1 MYINRYTNIDLCA
14 FPPVNP
20 STDPRSCITRHGNKG
35 LAEGTELFPSI
46 HLQPWPGS
54 RCATLGTHWVF
65 QAFCN
70 AWHLEKQR
78 PHQENTASGLFQ
90 EWRGREW
97 SENQALPLSA
107 IHRGKLRG
115 QNRGAVRFLSFPE
128 WSSPG
133 EGLEGEG
140 AVFFFCP
147 NNLMKFGSSAGGI
160 EISSRYTVCLCLINV
175 NLPRAPSTP
184 RAPALH

>member
-1 MYINRYTNIDLCA
+1 MCA
-14 FPPVNP
+14 LPPVNP
-20 STDPRSCITRHGNKG
+20 NTDPRSCITRHRNKG
-35 LAEGTELFPSI
+35 LAEGTEIFP
-46 HLQPWPGS
+46 LNPLPAFQGS
-54 RCATLGTHWVF
+54 RCATLGTYWVSRRF
-65 QAFCN
+65 ATCGTWKSSAHTRKTQPLDCF
-70 AWHLEKQR
+70 R
-78 PHQENTASGLFQ
+78 SGEAGNRLRTKHCPSLPCT
-90 EWRGREW
+90 EGN
-97 SENQALPLSA
+97 SEVKTGGL
-107 IHRGKLRG
+107 
-115 QNRGAVRFLSFPE
+115 VRFLSFPE

>member
-1 MYINRYTNIDLCA
+1 M
-14 FPPVNP
+14 
-20 STDPRSCITRHGNKG
+20 RSHRESPAVI
-35 LAEGTELFPSI
+35 
-46 HLQPWPGS
+46 QGS
-54 RCATLGTHWVF
+54 RGTGTKAWQRAPSFSPQSPPRVTPGTHCLSF
-65 QAFCN
+65 YD
-70 AWHLEKQR
+70 AWHLEKQS
-78 PHQENTASGLFQ
+78 PAAGKHQNTTSGLFQ
-90 EWRGREW
+90 EWGIRED
-97 SENQALPLSA
+97 EALPLCA
-107 IHRGKLRG
+107 MHRQKLRG
-115 QNRGAVRFLSFPE
+115 QTRGAVRFFE

-133 EGLEGEG
+133 EGLQGEG

>member
-46 HLQPWPGS
+46 HLQPLPGS
-54 RCATLGTHWVF
+54 RCATLGTHWVSRRF
-65 QAFCN
+65 ATRGTWKSSAHTRKTQPLDCS
-70 AWHLEKQR
+70 R
-78 PHQENTASGLFQ
+78 SG
-90 EWRGREW
+90 EAGNGVRTKHCP
-97 SENQALPLSA
+97 SLP